1 MFGIERFDRFKN
13 IPLMKKR
20 LFGCCL
26 SLLLS
31 VAMHSVY
38 AQVEVA
44 HLFSKG
50 LSATGGGIFLHGG
63 VPVSKAGEIGIEA
76 GLYYFTANGSHLASA
91 PCLVGYRHTIDG
103 SGTGF
108 YVEPLAGYTFGGTD
122 IQKTDAAGN
131 PLYNSSGGEIDQKI
145 SGPTAGMG
153 IGYIIPSATIPLNFG
168 LRYERVFISG
178 DPSQNM
184 ISFRISYSLSAGRR
198 MRQ

>member
-1 MFGIERFDRFKN
+1 MSGIERFVRCKN
-13 IPLMKKR
+13 IPFMPKK
-20 LFGCCL
+20 LFCCCL
-26 SLLLS
+26 SLIIS
-31 VAMHSVY
+31 AAVHSVY

-50 LSATGGGIFLHGG
+50 LSATGGGLFLHGG
-63 VPVSKAGEIGIEA
+63 VPVSRAGEISIEA
-76 GLYYFTANGSHLASA
+76 GLYYFTANDSHLASA
-91 PCLVGYRHTIDG
+91 PCLVGYRHSIDG
-103 SGTGF
+103 TGTGF
-108 YVEPLAGYTFGGTD
+108 YIEPLVGYTFGGTD

-184 ISFRISYSLSAGRR
+184 ISFRISYSLSVGRK
-198 MRQ
+198 MR